1 MNALQVDTIEE
12 EDGIKEF
19 FELRD
24 KNFKRLMS
32 NRASIRKNFEGC
44 MKKLL
49 EDLDVK
55 LQENYKLLQQLGM
68 PEEQMPLAP
77 ESNQNRIKRIAEG
90 KERKL
95 SEMEIKRVLNEMMEP
110 KKFYVSSQL
119 IDFLQ
124 ISYKDFIEFYQ
135 KNGQDQDDKNL
146 IDKPFFFSKG
156 KNKWRKYRIN
166 ESKSGGKWI
175 KMDQKTIKNQL
186 K

>member
-1 MNALQVDTIEE
+1 MIALQVDTSKE
-12 EDGIKEF
+12 EDSIKEF
-19 FELRD
+19 FEVRD

-32 NRASIRKNFEGC
+32 SRASIRKDFDDC

-49 EDLDVK
+49 EDVDSK

-68 PEEQMPLAP
+68 PEDKMPLAP

-95 SEMEIKRVLNEMMEP
+95 NENEIKRVLNEMMEP
-110 KKFYVSSQL
+110 KKLYTSNQL

-135 KNGQDQDDKNL
+135 KNGQDEDDKNL
-146 IDKPFFFSKG
+146 IDKPFFFGKG
-156 KNKWRKYRIN
+156 KFKWRKYILN
-166 ESKSGGKWI
+166 VSKSG
-175 KMDQKTIKNQL
+175 
-186 K
+186 